1 MPKKYL
7 SDAVCVCIFSCAFIF
22 VIFITLTFTNENC
35 NIFDSKQI
43 RLVSETFFASFFLPL
58 LSFHAE
64 FQQTLKTLLSNFVCV
79 ETEEQRM
86 LLSLMLQFELFLFKS
101 GRLTGC
107 PALCMGAVQLA
118 HLTSADSPVPECA
131 APLRLVDMANKLR
144 GAELQIVA
152 ISN

>member
-1 MPKKYL
+1 M
-7 SDAVCVCIFSCAFIF
+7 CIFFSCAFIF

-43 RLVSETFFASFFLPL
+43 RLVSETFVASFFLPL

-79 ETEEQRM
+79 ETEEQRL
-86 LLSLMLQFELFLFKS
+86 LLSPSLQFELFLFKS

-107 PALCMGAVQLA
+107 PALCMCLVQLA
-118 HLTSADSPVPECA
+118 TTAADSPVPECA